1 MIVMMMI
8 VMMMIVMMMVVIVME
23 YLRCQLQRL
32 LGVRGDRSGL
42 GLDSGDI

>member
-8 VMMMIVMMMVVIVME
+8 VIVMIVIVMIVIVME